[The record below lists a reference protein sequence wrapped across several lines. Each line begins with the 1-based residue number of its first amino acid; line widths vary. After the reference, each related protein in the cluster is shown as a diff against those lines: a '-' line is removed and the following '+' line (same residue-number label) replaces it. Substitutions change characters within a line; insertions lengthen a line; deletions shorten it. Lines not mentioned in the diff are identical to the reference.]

1 VKKPTSQ
8 IHALIIA
15 LIGCF
20 LLVEFGILIWKFTI
34 VYIEFLPLVL
44 LLFILLCFGLVS
56 YIIFE
61 SFRVKDE
68 AKVLAKTMTESML
81 VTSHEL
87 FSELYRSSPVPYML
101 IDAEGIVESTNVAAS
116 RLFNVKGGNL
126 NSTNIFSLISG
137 KDENK
142 MALIPEYYKQG
153 KFINDL
159 EVQIRCPDGTKKWV
173 MFSLF
178 SFQDADH
185 IRKGLLTLVDITK
198 QKLID
203 HAKTEFVSL
212 ASHQL
217 RTPISAMQWNL
228 ELLKSEGKNS
238 YTEKERLYMD
248 KISRGLE
255 RMNMLVSDFLS
266 ASKLELGTLI
276 PELKQ
281 IEFAEFLKAIYD
293 EHLDVSVQ
301 REIHLKT
308 DWDKAPGTI
317 VSDPHLL
324 HMVVSNILGNA
335 LKYTKPG
342 GEVRLFASQDE
353 TKITIS
359 ISDTGIGIPLDDQKM
374 LFTKLYRATNART
387 HATEGTGLGLYLVK
401 EIVRIL
407 NGKVSFESEPGV
419 GTIFIIML
427 RK

>member
-1 VKKPTSQ
+1 MKKPTSQ

-15 LIGCF
+15 LVGCF
-20 LLVEFGILIWKFTI
+20 LLVKFGILIWKFAV

-44 LLFILLCFGLVS
+44 LLVILLCIGLVT
-56 YIIFE
+56 YIIFK
-61 SFRVKDE
+61 SFKVKEE

-87 FSELYRSSPVPYML
+87 FSELYRSSPVPYLL
-101 IDAEGIVESTNVAAS
+101 INAEGIIESANLAAS
-116 RLFNVKGGNL
+116 RLFNVREGNL
-126 NSTNIFSLISG
+126 KSTNIFGLISG

-159 EVQIRCPDGTKKWV
+159 EVEIRCPDGTKKWV

-178 SFQDADH
+178 SFQDAQH

-198 QKLID
+198 QKKID
-203 HAKTEFVSL
+203 RARTEFVSL

-217 RTPISAMQWNL
+217 RTPISAMRWNL
-228 ELLKSEGKNS
+228 ELLESEGKNLFN
-238 YTEKERLYMD
+238 EKQSIYVK
-248 KISRGLE
+248 KIGKGLE
-255 RMNMLVSDFLS
+255 RMNLLVGDFLS
-266 ASKLELGTLI
+266 ASKLELGTLT
-276 PELKQ
+276 PEPVQLEL
-281 IEFAEFLKAIYD
+281 IEFLKAVCD
-293 EHLDVSVQ
+293 EYSELSKQKEVL
-301 REIHLKT
+301 LKT
-308 DWDKAPGTI
+308 DWEKASGTI
-317 VSDPHLL
+317 VSDPRLL

-335 LKYTKPG
+335 IKYTRAG
-342 GEVRLFASQDE
+342 GEVRLFASQDD

-359 ISDTGIGIPLDDQKM
+359 VSDTGIGIPLEDQKM
-374 LFTKLYRATNART
+374 VFEKLYRATNART

-407 NGKVSFESEPGV
+407 NGKVTFESEPGV
-419 GTIFIIML
+419 GTIFIIIL